1 MTPTK
6 SNTLSEKK
14 REANLIKQNYMAQ
27 ETAAQNMKNQ
37 LKSSTK
43 NEKTEEI
50 NAWAILP
57 GT

>member
-1 MTPTK
+1 MTPAK
-6 SNTLSEKK
+6 SNTLSKK
-14 REANLIKQNYMAQ
+14 KEANLIKQNYVAQ
-27 ETAAQNMKNQ
+27 ETAAQNIKKH
-37 LKSSTK
+37 LKSSTE